1 MKHTIKNVLS
11 LVFLLGTIIFALSSC
26 YVGYEGRYYH
36 RYGHHHRE
44 WYSAHRQPEPAG
56 VNWSVDVDVRNR

>member
-11 LVFLLGTIIFALSSC
+11 LALFVGTVSFALVSC

-36 RYGHHHRE
+36 HYHHHHRD
-44 WYSAHRQPEPAG
+44 WYSAHHQPEPAG
-56 VNWSVDVDVRNR
+56 VNWSADVDIH

>member
-11 LVFLLGTIIFALSSC
+11 VALFLGTVAFALVSC
-26 YVGYEGRYYH
+26 YSSYEGRYYH

-44 WYSAHRQPEPAG
+44 WYGTHHQPEPAG
-56 VNWSVDVDVRNR
+56 VRWDVDVDVH